1 VDDLSFGSI
10 DEVAASLLERDFEEK
25 VWEVV
30 KAMNGDKA
38 PGPDGYSMRFTH
50 ALLGKWLWWYGLG
63 REWWWTL
70 NMDVHGEG
78 GVLGSL
84 SGCMWW
90 VYGGILGGV
99 GRSSTV
105 TPDEWWLQG

>member
-1 VDDLSFGSI
+1 
-10 DEVAASLLERDFEEK
+10 
-25 VWEVV
+25 
-30 KAMNGDKA
+30 
-38 PGPDGYSMRFTH
+38 
-50 ALLGKWLWWYGLG
+50 
-63 REWWWTL
+63 
-70 NMDVHGEG
+70 MDVHGEG

-105 TPDEWWLQG
+105 TPDE